1 MFGAAKT
8 QLVVYALGGT
18 PRLAW
23 QASDT
28 NATTYVDSSSGAVLE
43 RRDTIAYGTGNS
55 ATNGPN
61 PIFIAT
67 RRVHFSIYDRYYLID
82 PSGNG
87 ISCRDFAA
95 TSPFMQTTDSWG
107 NGDAR
112 SHLTGC
118 VDAMF
123 AAQTQMRMLAQW
135 LGRSGVDGNGHGYP
149 MRVGWAEGNAY
160 FNGTEAV
167 FGQYDDGRMLTTLDI
182 VGHELGHGVDQF
194 TPGGYSRKGTKE
206 FIGDAFGTATEWYA
220 HEPAGYDTADYVVGD
235 GFPGWER
242 VMYDPGAHDVLGYY
256 SPPCFY
262 AGVET
267 IDVHLA
273 AGPGNHWFYLLA
285 EGSNPTDGQPPS
297 PTCNNATLTGGVG
310 VQTTIRI
317 LYTAMLMKTSDSS
330 YPAYR
335 RWTLQAAANL
345 YGRNGA
351 IYNAV
356 KAAWNAVLVPPQPG
370 ESCMILTPSS
380 AARPPG
386 AEVATPDRLSS
397 GQEFLA

>member
-1 MFGAAKT
+1 
-8 QLVVYALGGT
+8 V
-18 PRLAW
+18 
-23 QASDT
+23 DT
-28 NATTYVDSSSGAVLE
+28 TE
-43 RRDTIAYGTGNS
+43 
-55 ATNGPN
+55 
-61 PIFIAT
+61 
-67 RRVHFSIYDRYYLID
+67 
-82 PSGNG
+82 
-87 ISCRDFAA
+87 
-95 TSPFMQTTDSWG
+95 
-107 NGDAR
+107 
-112 SHLTGC
+112 
-118 VDAMF
+118 
-123 AAQTQMRMLAQW
+123 AQW
-135 LGRSGVDGNGHGYP
+135 AL
-149 MRVGWAEGNAY
+149 
-160 FNGTEAV
+160 
-167 FGQYDDGRMLTTLDI
+167 
-182 VGHELGHGVDQF
+182 
-194 TPGGYSRKGTKE
+194 
-206 FIGDAFGTATEWYA
+206 
-220 HEPAGYDTADYVVGD
+220 
-235 GFPGWER
+235 
-242 VMYDPGAHDVLGYY
+242 
-256 SPPCFY
+256 
-262 AGVET
+262 
-267 IDVHLA
+267 
-273 AGPGNHWFYLLA
+273 GPGNHWFYLLA